1 MVSGNNLTVRKQS
14 DSCFKC
20 YHIPEKSAP
29 SFVSTDFMPLHITN
43 AVANKKAVWL
53 LPKFVDISKYLR
65 KKTEKGDWC
74 DCLKSIAV

>member
-1 MVSGNNLTVRKQS
+1 MWEKYGYFSMCDNLTWIAL
-14 DSCFKC
+14 KC

-65 KKTEKGDWC
+65 KKTEKI
-74 DCLKSIAV
+74 KK